1 MAPSRDLGFSSSPA
15 NAINWP
21 NNLVCS
27 SLHLPERMENQ
38 PTLLAA
44 PHGLQ
49 ASPPKAKDHPQ
60 SNGQAPPG
68 ASCGRWLKS
77 HPRAPST
84 KLNLRKR
91 PVRRC

>member
-49 ASPPKAKDHPQ
+49 ASPQK
-60 SNGQAPPG
+60 
-68 ASCGRWLKS
+68 
-77 HPRAPST
+77 PRTIPSRT
-84 KLNLRKR
+84 DK
-91 PVRRC
+91 PRRVHRAGDG